1 MTASA
6 AAVCCG
12 LAAVAIL
19 SRAPAALV
27 AADPPALMRPAQFTE
42 RAPDTF
48 RASVDTSKGTF
59 VVEVHRNWAPRGA
72 DRFFNLVKAGFYDE
86 CRFYRVI
93 DSVLVQV
100 GIHGD
105 PKVQAAWATAVIADD
120 PRLESN
126 KRGTVT
132 FASAGPNTRSTQFFI
147 NLADNSR
154 SLDRQRLAPFG
165 RVVAGMEVVDSL
177 YSGYGEGV
185 PRGSGPD
192 QSTVR
197 AEGNAY
203 LAKHFPKLDY
213 IKKATVIP

>member
-27 AADPPALMRPAQFTE
+27 AADPPALMRPALFTE

-93 DSVLVQV
+93 DSVLVQA
-100 GIHGD
+100 GWG
-105 PKVQAAWATAVIADD
+105 TAVIADD

-154 SLDRQRLAPFG
+154 SLDRQRLP
-165 RVVAGMEVVDSL
+165 
-177 YSGYGEGV
+177 
-185 PRGSGPD
+185 P
-192 QSTVR
+192 
-197 AEGNAY
+197 
-203 LAKHFPKLDY
+203 
-213 IKKATVIP
+213 

>member
-27 AADPPALMRPAQFTE
+27 AADPPALMRPALFTE

-72 DRFFNLVKAGFYDE
+72 DRFFNLVKAGFYGG
-86 CRFYRVI
+86 CRFCRVI

-126 KRGTVT
+126 KRGTV
-132 FASAGPNTRSTQFFI
+132 
-147 NLADNSR
+147 
-154 SLDRQRLAPFG
+154 
-165 RVVAGMEVVDSL
+165 
-177 YSGYGEGV
+177 
-185 PRGSGPD
+185 
-192 QSTVR
+192 
-197 AEGNAY
+197 
-203 LAKHFPKLDY
+203 
-213 IKKATVIP
+213 